1 MAGAVGKIA
10 ATPIETVADPVD
22 VAPPDT
28 VALTE
33 IVKVDEEAAVVG
45 VPEITP
51 VEVLRVSPAGR
62 VGLTEYVA
70 PVGDAAEIEVVIG
83 VIGVP

>member
-1 MAGAVGKIA
+1 MN
-10 ATPIETVADPVD
+10 
-22 VAPPDT
+22 
-28 VALTE
+28 
-33 IVKVDEEAAVVG
+33 VDEDAAAVG

-51 VEVLRVSPAGR
+51 VEVLRVRPAGR

-70 PVGDAAEIEVVIG
+70 PVGDAAEIAVVIG